1 MAEFINSEIK
11 YIKPEEETGITLPPS
26 IATIKFDVWIPGRFI
41 VDVKGDGSWTMDR
54 DQYDEEW
61 RKKHFKISYN
71 QGFIDGCKSY
81 KKNHR
86 EDYGEK

>member
-11 YIKPEEETGITLPPS
+11 YIKPEEETGITLPPP
-26 IATIKFDVWIPGRFI
+26 IATVKFDVRIPGRFI

-61 RKKHFKISYN
+61 RKKHFEISYN
-71 QGFIDGCKSY
+71 QGFLDGCKLY
-81 KKNHR
+81 EKNHR